1 MFQRNKST
9 IAVAL
14 CACLLATPSY
24 AVVCIDATG
33 TQLQL
38 KEMAETAIQWAR
50 ERAAWAAE
58 YAQNAALSS
67 WETAK
72 QEYYASAQISSIT
85 TATSTT
91 ANAASD
97 ERYQPSPSACGTIAG
112 IKNMVDALVS
122 PCDNNQALARSQ
134 LLMNKI
140 ADCGIGGSG
149 LNCGAVKG
157 RRDEVTTL
165 ITKAVKDRDGEKLQ
179 RILDAGP
186 NFGLGARK
194 MSPDTEDVDDA
205 AFDLLIG
212 MNPPANIPRTA
223 AGTLPDPSD
232 EDGVLKVANWARS
245 RVADSVATGMLI
257 KNRASYQHVNGEA
270 SMMDRIAE
278 RVNYYDSS
286 QFIKMVT
293 NTNDKSKLPMDWET
307 MHPDAKFAYLSTLPP
322 EQQIV
327 SSEQVI
333 RMMAEMESLM
343 LRIDFMSLESLQAT
357 NTLTALLVKNDL

>member
-1 MFQRNKST
+1 MSLHKRT
-9 IAVAL
+9 AVAL
-14 CACLLATPSY
+14 ALCAALVATPSQ

-38 KEMAETAIQWAR
+38 KEMAETAIQWSK

-58 YAQNAALSS
+58 YAQKAALSS

-112 IKNMVDALVS
+112 IKNMVDALVN
-122 PCDNNQALARSQ
+122 PCNDEQALARTQ

-140 ADCGIGGSG
+140 TDCGIGGSG
-149 LNCGAVKG
+149 LNCGAVKN
-157 RRDEVTTL
+157 RREEVTGM
-165 ITKAVKDRDGEKLQ
+165 ITQAIKNRDAEKLQ
-179 RILDAGP
+179 QVLDAGP

-194 MSPDTEDVDDA
+194 MSEDTEDVDDA
-205 AFDLLIG
+205 AFDLLMG
-212 MNPPANIPRTA
+212 MNPPTDIPRTA
-223 AGTLPDPSD
+223 SGSLPDPSD
-232 EDGVLKVANWARS
+232 TDGVLKVANWARS

-257 KNRASYQHVNGEA
+257 KNRAAHQNINGEA
-270 SMMDRIAE
+270 AMMDRIAE
-278 RVNYYDSS
+278 RVNYYDSPE
-286 QFIKMVT
+286 FIKMLT

-322 EQQIV
+322 DEQVV

-333 RMMAEMESLM
+333 RMMGEMESLM
-343 LRIDFMSLESLQAT
+343 LRLNFMALESLQGT
-357 NTLTALLVKNDL
+357 NTLTALLVKNEL